1 MMVCTTPRRA
11 KARLWCGLP
20 RQPSTDQPQ
29 SHAEVVRAY
38 IRDYRVPD
46 QRARCDYAVQHN
58 LTDTVREAALSKL
71 PDGRRHPHQR
81 RIPGRVL
88 QQAATALAN
97 ADFSVATFDELHEVV
112 RRTIGPLRGIGEL
125 AVYDVAYRIGAHLG
139 LAPDRVYLHAGTR
152 EGARALGLGGTV
164 LLKNELPKAFHRLSP
179 GEIEDCLGIYTDDL
193 WRLAGRGPFRRR
205 RRRSWTK
212 RKSART

>member
-1 MMVCTTPRRA
+1 
-11 KARLWCGLP
+11 
-20 RQPSTDQPQ
+20 
-29 SHAEVVRAY
+29 
-38 IRDYRVPD
+38 
-46 QRARCDYAVQHN
+46 
-58 LTDTVREAALSKL
+58 L

-97 ADFSVATFDELHEVV
+97 ASFAVATFDNLHEAV

-125 AVYDVAYRIGAHLG
+125 AVYDVAYRIGAHVG

-164 LLKNELPKAFHRLSP
+164 LSKGELPKAFHQLSP
-179 GEIEDCLGIYTDDL
+179 GEIEDCLCIYKDDL
-193 WRLAGRGPFRRR
+193 RRLAGRGPLCRHRRQ
-205 RRRSWTK
+205 SWTK
-212 RKSART
+212 RKSACT